1 MDFWFLLECEVE
13 DDFLSVGG
21 GPEGDVLVGPAI
33 LTNTTT
39 GYPVGKAR
47 NWVVKEQVQCVGA
60 PRDAST
66 TANVEVGV
74 T

>member
-39 GYPVGKAR
+39 GYPVDKAR
-47 NWVVKEQVQCVGA
+47 NRVVKEQCLYHSERESWG
-60 PRDAST
+60 D
-66 TANVEVGV
+66 V

>member
-33 LTNTTT
+33 LTNTTID
-39 GYPVGKAR
+39 YPVDKAR
-47 NWVVKEQVQCVGA
+47 NWVVKEQTQGVGA

-66 TANVEVGV
+66 TADVKVGV